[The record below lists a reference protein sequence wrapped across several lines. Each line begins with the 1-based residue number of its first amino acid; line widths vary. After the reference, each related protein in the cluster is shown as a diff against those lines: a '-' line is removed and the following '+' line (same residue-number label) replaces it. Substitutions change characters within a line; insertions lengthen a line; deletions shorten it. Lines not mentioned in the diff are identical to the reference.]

1 MREKDNV
8 VKIEDLKARKEVHL
22 SRQSYGKYLKSLD
35 NFQLEIEVN
44 HLIKIASEKKT
55 PDDLY
60 VKGKMV
66 LKEISSRVSPLAK
79 AKLHKLYSMHME

>member
-8 VKIEDLKARKEVHL
+8 VSLEDLKVKKELHQ
-22 SRQSYGKYLKSLD
+22 SSQSYGKYLRTLD
-35 NFQLEIEVN
+35 NFQLETEVN

-60 VKGKMV
+60 AKGKMV

-79 AKLHKLYSMHME
+79 AKLHKLYSLHME